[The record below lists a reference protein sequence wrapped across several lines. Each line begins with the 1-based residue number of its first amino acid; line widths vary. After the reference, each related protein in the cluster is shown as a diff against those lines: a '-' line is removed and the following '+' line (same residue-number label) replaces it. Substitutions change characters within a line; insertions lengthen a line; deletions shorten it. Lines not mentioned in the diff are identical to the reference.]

1 MMVFEKKFFLTISL
15 LLLLLAGC
23 PSNQP
28 GPPVDRDSVI
38 SGSAVYRGD
47 KKIDLLGIPISLG
60 QPLPSVP
67 LVDAQTMADVDLSQ
81 ERGKILL
88 LNIVPSIDTKV
99 CEAQTHYLGEKGDK
113 LAPMVERI
121 TISRDTPFAQKR
133 FAEDAKLTDVRYLSD
148 YKQGEFGKATGLL
161 MDGLALLARSVILVD
176 KQGRVQY
183 IQVVPDISHLPDMD
197 TAFEK
202 ALEMAAED

>member
-1 MMVFEKKFFLTISL
+1 MMVFQDKFFITLGL

-28 GPPVDRDSVI
+28 DPPVDRDSVI
-38 SGSAVYRGD
+38 SGSAVHRGD
-47 KKIDLLGIPISLG
+47 KEIDLLGTPISVG
-60 QPLPSVP
+60 QPLPSVS

-81 ERGKILL
+81 ERVKVLFL
-88 LNIVPSIDTKV
+88 SIVPSIDTKV
-99 CEAQTHYLGEKGDK
+99 CEVQTHYLGEKGDK
-113 LAPMVERI
+113 LAPGVQRI

-133 FAEDAKLTDVRYLSD
+133 FAEGAKLTDIRYLSD
-148 YKQGEFGKATGLL
+148 YKTGEFGKSTGLYL
-161 MDGLALLARSVILVD
+161 DGLALLARSVILVD
-176 KQGRVQY
+176 KQGTVRY

-202 ALEMAAED
+202 ALKMAEED